1 MKLNANHAGD
11 EKVTSVACVFGGS
24 DFVQA
29 RYDHLIGSFFRVI
42 AIVLFLVVAQ
52 GHAFARAKWT
62 PFVATAYSVS
72 GETKSQT
79 VTEEGR
85 TVAAD
90 PNVLPIGTVV
100 EVRNAGPYSG
110 QYVVQDTGEKIIGR
124 KIDIYIV
131 RTREAMQFGVRK
143 VDVRVLKPAPITPS
157 AQRRAAAEASVAP
170 KPPKPDRLSG
180 YYQYPP
186 SGGETASVQ

>member
-1 MKLNANHAGD
+1 MRLNANHAGD
-11 EKVTSVACVFGGS
+11 EKFTSVACVFGGS
-24 DFVQA
+24 DFVQG

-42 AIVLFLVVAQ
+42 AIMLFLVVAQ

-72 GETKSQT
+72 GELNRKASLKKVEQWLHP
-79 VTEEGR
+79 R
-85 TVAAD
+85 
-90 PNVLPIGTVV
+90 VLPIGTVI

-143 VDVRVLKPAPITPS
+143 VHVRVLSPL
-157 AQRRAAAEASVAP
+157 Q
-170 KPPKPDRLSG
+170 
-180 YYQYPP
+180 
-186 SGGETASVQ
+186 